1 MRKQFLGQDDPR
13 RIADLGDFKL
23 HVHTAVITETRAIAN
38 TSVKRRAGVI
48 QEIFGVRG
56 LSANQ
61 MPHFPPLSSLASAT
75 RR

>member
-23 HVHTAVITETRAIAN
+23 HVHTDVITETRAIAN
-38 TSVKRRAGVI
+38 ASVLRRTGVV
-48 QEIFGVRG
+48 QEIFGVKG
-56 LSANQ
+56 FSANQ
-61 MPHFPPLSSLASAT
+61 IQHFPPLSSLASAT